1 MIDILW
7 PEITIA
13 EKVLRDAIVRPRAR
27 MTAAM
32 KAMVA
37 RAWGEP
43 SSLVYADV
51 TEPTPGPGEVLIDV
65 RAVGCN
71 FPDILIVQG
80 KYQTKPPLPFSPGHE
95 VAGVVRAVGP
105 GVSELAVGQ
114 RVFAL
119 LKWGGYAERA
129 VAPVARTH
137 ALPDGMTFE
146 EGAAFGLVYQTSWC
160 ALTHRTR
167 VRPGETLLVHG
178 AAGGVGLSAVQI
190 GKVLGA
196 RVLATAG
203 STEKLEV
210 ARAAGADALI
220 NYRTEDWVE
229 IVKKETGGRGADVI
243 YDPVGGDVFDGSTRC
258 IAFEGR
264 LLIIGFA
271 GGRIADVATNRV
283 LLKNIDVIGV
293 HWGMYNERDPGTVK
307 RWMGELLALVAGGRL
322 RPVIFKS
329 YPLRDAAQALAAI
342 ASRESYG
349 KVVLT
354 V

>member
-1 MIDILW
+1 M
-7 PEITIA
+7 
-13 EKVLRDAIVRPRAR
+13 RA
-27 MTAAM
+27 
-32 KAMVA
+32 VIC
-37 RAWGEP
+37 RAWGEVDDLRVEEVAP
-43 SSLVYADV
+43 PA
-51 TEPTPGPGEVLIDV
+51 PGPGEVLI
-65 RAVGCN
+65 AVKATAVNYADALMTRGR
-71 FPDILIVQG
+71 
-80 KYQTKPPLPFSPGHE
+80 YQTRPNLPFSPGLE
-95 VAGVVRAVGP
+95 TAGVVSACGAGVTRLKP
-105 GVSELAVGQ
+105 GDRVMAILAYGGLAEMAIAPEAET
-114 RVFAL
+114 FAIPA
-119 LKWGGYAERA
+119 GMSFEEAGAF
-129 VAPVARTH
+129 PVAYISSHVAIRWQGRLE
-137 ALPDGMTFE
+137 A
-146 EGAAFGLVYQTSWC
+146 
-160 ALTHRTR
+160 
-167 VRPGETLLVHG
+167 GETLLVHG

-210 ARAAGADALI
+210 ARAAGADVLI

-243 YDPVGGDVFDGSTRC
+243 YDPVGGDVFEGSTRC